1 MSSKKLAILAILG
14 LLVIGGAGF
23 GYYTM
28 KMNEPSFKGV
38 AIPVK
43 GVEDETVD
51 KWVEGFQTV
60 LARDEVLQAI
70 VDKTDYSAKL
80 EIPTGEAVD
89 HLQNAIK
96 VEHKKRSNMIAI
108 GLMGKRKQDEYLVKI
123 GEEIYR
129 AAEKE
134 VAIKDPTFLQFLQAN
149 SKESE

>member
-38 AIPVK
+38 GIPVK

-60 LARDEVLQAI
+60 
-70 VDKTDYSAKL
+70 
-80 EIPTGEAVD
+80 
-89 HLQNAIK
+89 
-96 VEHKKRSNMIAI
+96 
-108 GLMGKRKQDEYLVKI
+108 
-123 GEEIYR
+123 
-129 AAEKE
+129 
-134 VAIKDPTFLQFLQAN
+134 
-149 SKESE
+149 